1 MSTIRKQRVLLQGTS
16 ASTGDWYQ
24 VDYRFDVN
32 TQRSVFGTMNSSDTV
47 FIEVTPQ
54 PIYNQDG
61 TAASV
66 SVVVTVTSFT
76 GNATFSGALD
86 GPFAAIRARKT
97 GTNGTCMIQGVV

>member
-1 MSTIRKQRVLLQGTS
+1 MTIRKQRVLVQGTS

-32 TQRSVFGTMNSSDTV
+32 TQRSVFGTKNSSDTV
-47 FIEVTPQ
+47 YIEVTPQ
-54 PIYNQDG
+54 PIYNSDG

-66 SVVVTVTSFT
+66 SVIVTVTSFT
-76 GNATFSGALD
+76 GAATFSTALD

-97 GTNGTCMIQGVV
+97 GTSGSCMVQGVL